1 MFQCS
6 IRVAFLGALV
16 LCAGWGLGQTANVY
30 DLPVTDQLTVN
41 TCSMGEPV
49 TLNGTIHFSYSVTTD
64 STGVNHFAITAAN
77 QLTGVGKNSGLPYVA
92 DESDEYDSNND
103 DPSADVTVEL
113 KSDLKPQSGGAGVTL
128 VQSLHIVVD
137 TTGNI
142 SAQVVSNA
150 TSCGS

>member
-1 MFQCS
+1 MFQGS
-6 IRVAFLGALV
+6 IRVGVLGALV
-16 LCAGWGLGQTANVY
+16 LYAGWGLGQTANTY

-113 KSDLKPQSGGAGVTL
+113 KSDLKPQSGGAGLTL
-128 VQSLHIVVD
+128 VQSLQIVVD

>member
-77 QLTGVGKNSGLPYVA
+77 QLLPA
-92 DESDEYDSNND
+92 ITEALASTE
-103 DPSADVTVEL
+103 PIFIDVPTKSEL
-113 KSDLKPQSGGAGVTL
+113 EEVPPVHAWQEAVRQERTF
-128 VQSLHIVVD
+128 VRE
-137 TTGNI
+137 
-142 SAQVVSNA
+142 
-150 TSCGS
+150 GSRHP